1 LENLHKKVRKK
12 KMKQTKAVEEGM
24 KHYNQYRLDGY
35 HDFQLII
42 QSLNVTDQSAR
53 ADEREKI
60 KKLMHY
66 SEHYK
71 EKVLFEDD
79 LKELR

>member
-1 LENLHKKVRKK
+1 MKSKTIEREHLFVCEYCHKVNDI
-12 KMKQTKAVEEGM
+12 TNPVEE
-24 KHYNQYRLDGY
+24 
-35 HDFQLII
+35 
-42 QSLNVTDQSAR
+42 AR

-71 EKVLFEDD
+71 EKVLFEDN
-79 LKELR
+79 LKEGDEQ

>member
-1 LENLHKKVRKK
+1 MRNGKPSWEDVDK
-12 KMKQTKAVEEGM
+12 
-24 KHYNQYRLDGY
+24 
-35 HDFQLII
+35 
-42 QSLNVTDQSAR
+42 AR
-53 ADEREKI
+53 ADEREKL

-79 LKELR
+79 LKEGK